1 MFLCRQFFGGASMS
15 RLLVTLPFPVLRI
28 FTPRAVQMP
37 KDVGVLH
44 FCDELRGFRLMYACK
59 I

>member
-1 MFLCRQFFGGASMS
+1 MS